1 MGRQLPR
8 QDGSDDPN
16 LATSFPIYLR
26 EFAWVVSGASHGMA
40 DDEFSLTEYG
50 VVSIFLIRN
59 FGLLLTP
66 DARFRSN
73 DEQYRLYTRISFS
86 PKGSK
91 C

>member
-8 QDGSDDPN
+8 QDGSDGPN

-50 VVSIFLIRN
+50 
-59 FGLLLTP
+59 
-66 DARFRSN
+66 
-73 DEQYRLYTRISFS
+73 
-86 PKGSK
+86 
-91 C
+91 